1 MPKFGPN
8 LDTINDTV
16 FNALP
21 RPQLEFDLR
30 EEGVGA
36 HDRIRG

>member
-1 MPKFGPN
+1 M
-8 LDTINDTV
+8 INDTV

-30 EEGVGA
+30 EEGLATMISLGDDLGMIWVFC
-36 HDRIRG
+36 